1 MRWKPWNVGPLPFLH
16 PNNDRA
22 GELRVVA
29 RCAFAFGRVASR
41 LCGWTRDGAGEF
53 GLGNAPLPAFGQLRV
68 EPTPATASHAV
79 APFALRVPAKEAWPV
94 VREAVAKLP
103 RTRLVVATPTLLE
116 AECRSAVF
124 GFVDDLRLEL
134 RPQEGTIAVRSV
146 SRLGYSDLGV
156 NRRRVERLRDELVR
170 QDVIGPRAAAA
181 PLSTGSQAG

>member
-29 RCAFAFGRVASR
+29 RCALLLLGLLLGCAGGPAMAPESLDSGMPPCPPSDNCVSSDA
-41 LCGWTRDGAGEF
+41 RDS
-53 GLGNAPLPAFGQLRV
+53 L
-68 EPTPATASHAV
+68 HAV

-134 RPQEGTIAVRSV
+134 RPREGTIAVRSA

-156 NRRRVERLRDELVR
+156 NRRRVERLREELVR
-170 QDVIGPRAAAA
+170 QGVIGPRAAAA